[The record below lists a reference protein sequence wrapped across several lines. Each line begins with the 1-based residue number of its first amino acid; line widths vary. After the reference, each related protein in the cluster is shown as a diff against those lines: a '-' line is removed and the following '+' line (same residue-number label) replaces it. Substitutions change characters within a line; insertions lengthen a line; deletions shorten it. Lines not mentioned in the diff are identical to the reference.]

1 MQNSENAAAYL
12 VTILLLFVLRFFS
25 KNNYCC
31 KRRRIHI
38 LLATAECGGETMPK
52 TCLGIETK
60 GRLQQSLGAT
70 LFNRLCP

>member
-12 VTILLLFVLRFFS
+12 VTIFLLFVLRFFS